1 MPNGSKNTFCY
12 SAKRLAQPSSTS
24 SPTVGSLLYRRAA
37 LNMTFGTF
45 NSTAE
50 FYSYPYV
57 VGLIYRK
64 RNNYYI

>member
-1 MPNGSKNTFCY
+1 MPNGTKNTFGY
-12 SAKRLAQPSSTS
+12 NTKRLTQSSSTN

-45 NSTAE
+45 NKTAE

-57 VGLIYRK
+57 VGKIYRK
-64 RNNYYI
+64 RNNNN